1 MDYNAM
7 EQDSRP
13 RRNTFSRSHSL
24 DFEKKKSSERRTSG
38 ASSFLRRQSRKG
50 NNDST
55 KKRQHSKQS
64 TGRSSNPSPE
74 IPRLMA
80 CFDTPDSQTSSFGSR
95 NPEHWESFHR
105 RFSDS
110 ERNLR
115 KTRRCRSGSGRYQRK
130 RGCLWFSL
138 VRVVSWRSDSTR
150 AARDDV
156 GTLYE

>member
-7 EQDSRP
+7 EQDRR
-13 RRNTFSRSHSL
+13 RRNTLFSRSHSM
-24 DFEKKKSSERRTSG
+24 DFEKISSSE
-38 ASSFLRRQSRKG
+38 RRQSRKG

-64 TGRSSNPSPE
+64 TSKSSNPSPE

-80 CFDTPDSQTSSFGSR
+80 CFDTPDTQHQTSSFGSR

-115 KTRRCRSGSGRYQRK
+115 KTRRCGSGRGRYQRK

-138 VRVVSWRSDSTR
+138 VQVVSWRSDSTR